1 MLSNPDTS
9 INWTPENGSMVLSLE
24 EFHCMSCTYFS
35 RQAGVEVLTYTTT
48 VRHVVTYCVALYD
61 ELYEHV
67 AMHKGKYYAI

>member
-1 MLSNPDTS
+1 
-9 INWTPENGSMVLSLE
+9 
-24 EFHCMSCTYFS
+24 MSCTYFS

-48 VRHVVTYCVALYD
+48 VRHVVTYCVAVLYD